1 MKMRVCFIILISL
14 CFICTGCGFRKAS
27 SVTFTN
33 EDGIPVT
40 LNALSKRAVDG
51 VFPLGKNA
59 NYRYELERALLTGP
73 LSSLE
78 LEYSIDGVN
87 GINGAEEPVFVFE
100 KEPGYALP
108 VDVSFLDGASDTETL
123 QYSMPLNT
131 ALLNKF
137 SFNIK
142 GGSAEGAS
150 LKLKSISVSKL
161 RFGYEKK
168 GRTFWISPF
177 VAAGKSAAGAPLIS
191 VSPRSELDEK
201 HQWEL
206 KLRGISGNV
215 FIETRGKRYQY
226 KAMEEKMDSFSV
238 PGAFTGVKPVLV
250 IEGRADSILLL
261 PVLKPP
267 LNEPINADPGFI
279 KALSK
284 ELWRNKDYEFYRWES
299 FPSILIFDISNYEV
313 QDKMLK
319 RLAFFIEKKGYR
331 GRLVNDDELEDKHG
345 WNAHDYNA
353 ESLAS
358 FFNAV
363 KKQNFPINEEERMLE
378 QIVLNNKIIAINEQ
392 TGTYE
397 PLSGAIISVSRQSND
412 YLYTRFLVHEC
423 FHGLFFIDNEFR
435 EFSRERYANFNA
447 KAKAFIRSYF
457 DYLGYDINDSNLMIN
472 EFMAY
477 LLQQSPGAAGEY
489 FGKYAAGIIEKSDWR
504 KSVLPAKNEESGT
517 WPLLT
522 ELFEAESMAF
532 SNYVSRRWGLSA
544 GCVWRIS
551 AE

>member
-1 MKMRVCFIILISL
+1 MRVCFIILISL

-168 GRTFWISPF
+168 GSTFWISPF

>member
-1 MKMRVCFIILISL
+1 MRVCFIILISL